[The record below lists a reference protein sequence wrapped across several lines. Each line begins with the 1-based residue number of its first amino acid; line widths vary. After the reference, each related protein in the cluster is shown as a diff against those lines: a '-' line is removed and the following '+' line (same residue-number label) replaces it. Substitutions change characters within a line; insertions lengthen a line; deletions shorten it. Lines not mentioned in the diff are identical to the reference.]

1 MKVCLERE
9 GMMRPQEPGQSVAS
23 IAEIYEQYMVP
34 AAFAL
39 WATDLLALL
48 ALPPG
53 SRVLDV
59 ACGTGIVAR
68 TAVHHTGATGVVVG
82 LDLHAGMLAV
92 ARAQDPTGAW
102 VHGSVSA
109 LPFTTSAFDVVVC
122 QQGLQFFPDR
132 LTALREMYRVLRP
145 GGRVALAVW
154 GALDHNPGHA
164 ALAQGLAHHMGTAV
178 AAVLHTSF
186 SLGDAEVFQRL
197 LEQAGFRDVVL
208 SRSVRTLRF
217 ASPAAFVRVWVQ
229 GSVLGRA
236 GVQVHDDVLT
246 ALVREVTAALHPY
259 SNAEGLGVPIVAHLA
274 VGRTAGECSAQR
286 ASA

>member
-1 MKVCLERE
+1 
-9 GMMRPQEPGQSVAS
+9 MMRQQEPGQSVAS
-23 IAEIYEQYMVP
+23 VAEVYEQYMVP

-92 ARAQDPTGAW
+92 AHAQDPTGAW
-102 VHGSVSA
+102 VHGSASA
-109 LPFTTSAFDVVVC
+109 LPFTTSTFDVVVC
-122 QQGLQFFPDR
+122 QQGVQFFPDR
-132 LTALREMYRVLRP
+132 LTALREMSRVLRP

-186 SLGDAEVFQRL
+186 SLGDAEVFQQL

-208 SRSVRTLRF
+208 SRSVKTLRF
-217 ASPAAFVRVWVQ
+217 ASPEAFVRVWVQ

-246 ALVREVTAALHPY
+246 AMVREVTAALRPY

-274 VGRTAGECSAQR
+274 VGHTAGECSAQR
-286 ASA
+286 ASS

>member
-1 MKVCLERE
+1 
-9 GMMRPQEPGQSVAS
+9 MRQQEPGQSVFS
-23 IAEIYEQYMVP
+23 VAEVYEQYMVP

-48 ALPPG
+48 ALPPS

-102 VHGSVSA
+102 IHGSASA

-122 QQGLQFFPDR
+122 QQGVQFFPDR

-145 GGRVALAVW
+145 GGRVALVVW

-164 ALAQGLAHHMGTAV
+164 ALAQGLAHHIGTAV

-186 SLGDAEVFQRL
+186 SLGDAEVFQQL

-208 SRSVRTLRF
+208 SRSVKTLRF
-217 ASPAAFVRVWVQ
+217 ASPEAFIRVWVQ

-246 ALVREVTAALHPY
+246 AMVREVTAALRPY

-274 VGRTAGECSAQR
+274 VGHTAGECSEQR
-286 ASA
+286 ASS